1 MYIRR
6 TKTRNTTTGESYYTH
21 RLVQSKRIGSKVRQE
36 TLLNLGR
43 HFRIAQEHWPVLCS
57 RIDQLLNVTQK
68 SLFPIE
74 CSVSVEREAQRILA
88 QFLAHQTETPSTSAI
103 ESNSSPKIDVQSV
116 DVESLEMSRPRSV
129 GVEHLGLWAMEQVK
143 FSDLLQDLGLT
154 GPQRSAAIG
163 SIIGRMAAPGSERA
177 THRWL
182 RERSSLG
189 DLLDVDFEAM
199 SQMQL
204 YRVSD
209 LLMKNQKSIE
219 SQLFTRVSDLFGLSC
234 TVTLYDLTNT
244 YFEGEEQNNPKAK
257 HGRSKEKRSD
267 CPLLTLGLVLDGSGF
282 VRGSEIFSGN
292 ISEAGTLEEML
303 QSLRVPKGALIVMD
317 RGIATAANIVWLRE
331 NSYRYLVVS
340 REKRR
345 QFNFEK
351 AMCIETASNEQV
363 KVEKVL
369 SEDGQEV
376 LLYCHSESRAKK
388 EEGISQ
394 RFAERFESE
403 LKKLSDGLSRPRTT
417 KKINKIWERIGRL
430 KEKSRGVG
438 QHYQIE
444 VIPDESGKQAKV
456 INWEQKPVDG
466 SMVTHPGV
474 YCLRSNETGWDE
486 EQLWRTYIML
496 TDLESV
502 FRSLKSELG
511 MRPVYHQKEERSDGH
526 LFITVLAYQFVQ
538 IIRRKLREKGI
549 CDRWSTLRD
558 TLASQSRVTATFCRT
573 DGRTLHVRKATKAEP
588 GQLKIYQ
595 ALGINTSPGGVKK
608 MIV

>member
-6 TKTRNTTTGESYYTH
+6 TKTRNTTTGEAYYTH
-21 RLVQSKRIGSKVRQE
+21 RLVQSKRTGTQVRQE

-43 HFRIAQEHWPVLCS
+43 HFRIAQEHWPILCL
-57 RIDQLLNVTQK
+57 RIEQLLNTKQN
-68 SLFPIE
+68 SLFPID

-88 QFLAHQTETPSTSAI
+88 QLLARQPKTPSTTETSAG
-103 ESNSSPKIDVQSV
+103 PGIDIQSV
-116 DVESLEMSRPRSV
+116 DVDSLEFSRPRTI
-129 GVEHLGLWAMEQVK
+129 GVENLGLWAMEQVK
-143 FSDLLQDLGLT
+143 FPDLLQDLGLT

-163 SIIGRMAAPGSERA
+163 SIIGRMAAPSSERA
-177 THRWL
+177 TYRWL
-182 RERSSLG
+182 SERSGLG
-189 DLLDVDFEAM
+189 DLLDVDYEAM

-204 YRVSD
+204 YRASD
-209 LLMKNQKSIE
+209 LLIKNQKAIE
-219 SQLFTRVSDLFGLSC
+219 GQLFTRVSDLFGLAC

-244 YFEGEEQNNPKAK
+244 YFEGEEQDNPKAK

-267 CPLLTLGLVLDGSGF
+267 CPLLTLELVLDGSGF

-292 ISEAGTLEEML
+292 VSEAGTLKEML
-303 QSLRVPKGALIVMD
+303 QSLSVPKGALVVMD
-317 RGIATAANIVWLRE
+317 RGIATAANLVWLRE

-340 REKRR
+340 RERRR
-345 QFNFEK
+345 QFDFEK
-351 AMCIETASNEQV
+351 ALCIETAANEQV
-363 KVEKVL
+363 KVQRVL

-394 RFAERFESE
+394 QFAERFESE

-417 KKINKIWERIGRL
+417 KKIEKIWERIGRL

-444 VIPDESGKQAKV
+444 IIPDESGKQAK
-456 INWEQKPVDG
+456 IITWEQKPVDG
-466 SMVTHPGV
+466 SLMTHPGV
-474 YCLRSNETGWDE
+474 YCLRSNEIGWDE
-486 EQLWRTYIML
+486 EKLWRTYIML

-511 MRPVYHQKEERSDGH
+511 MRPVFHQKEERSDGH

-538 IIRRKLREKGI
+538 IIRRNLRAKGI
-549 CDRWSTLRD
+549 CDSWSSLRKTLIG
-558 TLASQSRVTATFCRT
+558 QSRVTATFNRL
-573 DGRTLHVRKATKAEP
+573 DGRTLHVRKATQAEP
-588 GQLKIYQ
+588 EQLKIYQ
-595 ALGINTSPGGVKK
+595 ALGVNTRPGGVKK